1 LKDGRGRR
9 KIAIVGIKAV
19 DEEEASEGGMVG
31 DCSDRGRRKIAVV
44 GIRVVGEEEE
54 KDEATIV
61 EGRNEK
67 DWIFLRV
74 SQASW

>member
-1 LKDGRGRR
+1 MKKRPLK
-9 KIAIVGIKAV
+9 
-19 DEEEASEGGMVG
+19 EGWLV
-31 DCSDRGRRKIAVV
+31 ILALAVV